1 MGSCMY
7 PVERGAYKLLSEIGN
22 GVSAVVY
29 KAQCLPLNSTVVAIK
44 VIDLDRSRPNLLDD
58 VRRETKAMSLL
69 SHPNI
74 LTAHCSFT
82 VGRHLW
88 VVMPFMAAGSLHSIL
103 SSSFPLGLPEPSIA
117 LLLKHTLLALHYL
130 HAQGLLHR
138 DIKASNI
145 LLDSNG
151 SIKLADFGVSA
162 SIYEPLS
169 SAATFSP
176 FFNDLVGTP
185 YWMAPEVIHSH
196 VGYGFKADI
205 WSFGITALELAHGR
219 PPLSH
224 LPPSKS
230 LVIRI
235 TNRFRLNH
243 DDHYHHHQYQYLDD
257 EDAKKKNKKN
267 KKKFSKAFK
276 DMVASCL
283 VQDPS
288 KRPSAEKLLKHPF
301 FKTCKSP
308 DHLVRHVLQGLPIIE
323 ERLKESPLHP
333 PPPSSVDGDDDDD
346 NGSGEVTKIRRI
358 SGWNFNEDVFELNPV
373 FPCDKK
379 EDPSPITS
387 SFYSSSF
394 LEGGGKDG
402 DRKRDDRVKVK
413 EEEKK
418 KDDEIH
424 EKGNEEE
431 EVEEVGLLGWK
442 SRTAETLGPE
452 LISLLNSLS
461 LEKEMVMN
469 LLESCRGEG
478 MGIGDWEEEREQ
490 RLADMVGKLQRTV
503 DGLTIQLKG
512 ESAKNAALEKELQGL
527 KDKNLT

>member
-1 MGSCMY
+1 M
-7 PVERGAYKLLSEIGN
+7 
-22 GVSAVVY
+22 
-29 KAQCLPLNSTVVAIK
+29 
-44 VIDLDRSRPNLLDD
+44 
-58 VRRETKAMSLL
+58 
-69 SHPNI
+69 
-74 LTAHCSFT
+74 
-82 VGRHLW
+82 
-88 VVMPFMAAGSLHSIL
+88 
-103 SSSFPLGLPEPSIA
+103 
-117 LLLKHTLLALHYL
+117 
-130 HAQGLLHR
+130 
-138 DIKASNI
+138 
-145 LLDSNG
+145 
-151 SIKLADFGVSA
+151 
-162 SIYEPLS
+162 
-169 SAATFSP
+169 
-176 FFNDLVGTP
+176 
-185 YWMAPEVIHSH
+185 
-196 VGYGFKADI
+196 
-205 WSFGITALELAHGR
+205 
-219 PPLSH
+219 
-224 LPPSKS
+224 
-230 LVIRI
+230 
-235 TNRFRLNH
+235 
-243 DDHYHHHQYQYLDD
+243 
-257 EDAKKKNKKN
+257 
-267 KKKFSKAFK
+267 
-276 DMVASCL
+276 ASCL

-301 FKTCKSP
+301 FKNCKSP

-442 SRTAETLGPE
+442 SSTAETLGPE